1 MFGNNLKNK
10 LDNNL
15 FSFLYL
21 TCHTIELFSENF
33 SGKQFLK
40 NNSYF

>member
-1 MFGNNLKNK
+1 MFGNELKNK

-21 TCHTIELFSENF
+21 TCHKIELFSENF
-33 SGKQFLK
+33 SE
-40 NNSYF
+40 NNF